1 MHFLSL
7 NLLSGAPHVHSSN
20 VGILSDVERHCKAEA
35 NYVATLHLTHLRPC
49 LVELWLL
56 EK

>member
-7 NLLSGAPHVHSSN
+7 NLLSGAPHVHTSN